1 MPSARVRRNIPLSDC
16 IGWVWCSTMPSVALD
31 GAEERRPKRCP
42 GRGGHAEAFAEF
54 ARKAERNAVSVHEK
68 NRPTYWPTG
77 QEVNRQPRALLSVL
91 LLGLIAF
98 TGWRW
103 WSGQQ
108 PPADSGTE
116 IVFSDVTTRGGVL
129 TSSLR
134 SEPRSFNRWVERN
147 FPTEFTSQLTQST
160 LIRINRATQEIE
172 PALAESWIAS
182 PDNRTFTLT
191 LREAAWSDG
200 APFTSADV
208 LFTFQAIYDPKV
220 NSILAG
226 SLKVNGQPLTVTA
239 PDARTV
245 VIGYPGVFGP
255 GIALLDNLTLAPKH
269 KLEAALAAG
278 TFSQAWG
285 VASPVNEM
293 VSLGPFVLSRYEPGQ
308 RLVFDRNPRYWKK
321 DSASV
326 ALPYLDQIVAEVVP
340 DQNAELVRLQ
350 AGQIDMLQQQV
361 RPEDIATLRPLVD
374 QGKLQLLELGVGTD
388 PDVFFFNLRQPYWA
402 KDPRG
407 GWITRR
413 EFRQAISHAV
423 DRESFANTV
432 YLGAGVPIWGPITP
446 GNQKWFSPNVPRYAF
461 SLERAKALL
470 AGLGLANRDADE
482 WLEDDKGTE
491 ARFTVLTYRGN
502 SSLERSAAVL
512 RDDLRPLGIAVDVVA
527 LEQGALVER
536 MLKGD
541 FESIFFVYS
550 ASALDPGMSPDLW
563 LSSGSAHIWNI
574 GQATPATEWEKQID
588 DLMRQMMSSVDQAER
603 KRLFDQVQNI
613 FAENLPALYF
623 VAPRMYIGVSSRVG
637 SLTPAIL
644 RPQLLWAADRITVRS
659 PGTGQGGR

>member
-1 MPSARVRRNIPLSDC
+1 M
-16 IGWVWCSTMPSVALD
+16 
-31 GAEERRPKRCP
+31 
-42 GRGGHAEAFAEF
+42 
-54 ARKAERNAVSVHEK
+54 
-68 NRPTYWPTG
+68 
-77 QEVNRQPRALLSVL
+77 NRQPRALLSVL
-91 LLGLIAF
+91 LLGLVAF
-98 TGWRW
+98 MGWRW

-134 SEPRSFNRWVERN
+134 SEPRTFNRWVERS

-172 PALAESWIAS
+172 PALAKSWIAS

-208 LFTFQAIYDPKV
+208 LFTFKAIYDPKV

-226 SLKVNGQPLTVTA
+226 SLKVNGQPLAVTA

-245 VIGYPGVFGP
+245 VINYPGVFGP

-269 KLEAALAAG
+269 KLAAALAAG

-285 VASPVNEM
+285 VATPVNEM

-321 DSASV
+321 DAAGV

-388 PDVFFFNLRQPYWA
+388 PDVFFFNLRQPHWA

-407 GWITRR
+407 AWITRR

-423 DRESFANTV
+423 DREAFANTV
-432 YLGAGVPIWGPITP
+432 FLGAGVPIWGPITP

-541 FESIFFVYS
+541 FESIFFVYF
-550 ASALDPGMSPDLW
+550 ATALDPGMSPDLW

-603 KRLFDQVQNI
+603 KRLFDEVQNI

-623 VAPRMYIGVSSRVG
+623 VAPRMYIGVSSRVA

-659 PGTGQGGR
+659 PGTGQGAR